1 MFVAVHRQLL
11 TFVSLTMVFLTAFCG
26 SGPAQVV
33 PSSFPAGEVIP
44 KVVCRADS
52 KQSYALYL
60 PSGFSAAR
68 RWPILYAFDPGAR
81 GEVAVEAVRTA
92 AEKFGYIV
100 VASNNSRNG
109 PMADSVA
116 AANAVWHDTQERF
129 PVEERRRYLAGMSGG
144 ARLVTAIALSC
155 DGCIA
160 GVIANAAGFPIGK
173 APQRGLKFAYFGAV
187 GDADFNYGEFVE
199 LRKQLDAA
207 GAQYRIRTFEGGH
220 GWAPPEVWLEAL
232 NWMDIRA
239 MAAGSLP
246 RDPVRIQHTADEEL
260 AQARASQLRN
270 NLLAAVRQYQSLVRD
285 FKALTDVSSAEHSL
299 AELSKDKAVR
309 AEEKQEASALEQ
321 QARISD
327 PLSAQMQA
335 IEGGGDNLDVT
346 AIRYGFA
353 DLKKRVADS
362 RSNGLKALVARRALG
377 GLVIEAYESGQHSME
392 EKNYRAALAYFDLAA
407 AGSANPSWAHY
418 QRARAYAML
427 SDKKG
432 MLAEL
437 RLALAGGFH
446 DTSALSAGEFQ
457 SFQGLAEFQALAAEW
472 KAAGEKEGSRP

>member
-1 MFVAVHRQLL
+1 MFVAVHRQFL
-11 TFVSLTMVFLTAFCG
+11 TGVFLTMVFLALFCG
-26 SGPAQVV
+26 SGLAQVV

-68 RWPILYAFDPGAR
+68 KWPILYAFDPGAR
-81 GEVAVEAVRTA
+81 GEVAVEAVRAA

-109 PMADSVA
+109 PMADSIA

-129 PVEERRRYLAGMSGG
+129 PVEEQRRYLAGMSGG
-144 ARLVTAIALSC
+144 ARLATAIALSC
-155 DGCIA
+155 NGCIA

-173 APQRGLKFAYFGAV
+173 APQLGVKFAYFGAV

-220 GWAPPEVWLEAL
+220 GWAPLEVWLEAL

-239 MAAGSLP
+239 MAAGILP
-246 RDPVRIQHTADEEL
+246 RDPARIQQTADEEL
-260 AQARASQLRN
+260 AKARALQARN

-285 FKALTDVSSAEHSL
+285 FKGLTDVSSAEHSL
-299 AELSKDKAVR
+299 AELGKDKAVR
-309 AEEKQEASALEQ
+309 GEEKQEASALEQ

-335 IEGGGDNLDVT
+335 IGLGERDNVDLNALKHDL
-346 AIRYGFA
+346 A
-353 DLKKRVADS
+353 DLKKRVDDS
-362 RSNGLKALVARRALG
+362 RSHDLKALVARRALG

-392 EKNYRAALAYFDLAA
+392 EKNYRAALIYFDLAA

-437 RLALAGGFH
+437 RLALDGGFH
-446 DTSALSAGEFQ
+446 DASALSAGEFQ
-457 SFQGLAEFQALAAEW
+457 FFQGLAEFQALATEW
-472 KAAGEKEGSRP
+472 KAAGEK